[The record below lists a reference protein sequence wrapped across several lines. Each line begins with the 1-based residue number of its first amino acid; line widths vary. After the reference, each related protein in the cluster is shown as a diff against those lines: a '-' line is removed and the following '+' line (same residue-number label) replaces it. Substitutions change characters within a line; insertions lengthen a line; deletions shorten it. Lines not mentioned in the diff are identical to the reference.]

1 MTKSDNASAKY
12 PFQPCK
18 LYDSGGDVSKQW
30 VVEYYVFNR
39 DEDKLVRRRVSGF
52 NRIKTVRARKA
63 AARELMQ
70 QIDEL
75 LRQGYTEGSAT
86 PKIDTTQ
93 IGVTFDLETF
103 TLKQALIYFINHK
116 NAATALGGSKT
127 LSEEYRKGYA
137 RISENM
143 FASYKTFYRLVVEWL
158 SENKWDALLL
168 SQCNLQVVQ
177 HFFLYLKEKRGV
189 GNKTYN
195 NYRGYFSII
204 FNFYISSQELPIKNP
219 ITKVEALT
227 VEASELH
234 LPFSNAQ
241 LSSIQETLLQKGDK
255 QLLLFISFIYYTFAR
270 PAEEVRLLQVKDIR
284 EKTIFIP
291 SKRAKNNKGEHITI
305 HQDLEALIEEHGL
318 RKYPKDYYVFTA
330 DQKPGEVPAG
340 VNYFYKRHKKLLEE
354 LGLADE
360 SYTLYGYKH
369 TGAINLYNATK
380 DLLTV
385 QRHCR
390 HSTAAQTETYLRK
403 YGVIANEKALQIPR
417 FGGLGK

>member
-1 MTKSDNASAKY
+1 MTICSGRGIRKANAS
-12 PFQPCK
+12 
-18 LYDSGGDVSKQW
+18 
-30 VVEYYVFNR
+30 
-39 DEDKLVRRRVSGF
+39 
-52 NRIKTVRARKA
+52 
-63 AARELMQ
+63 
-70 QIDEL
+70 
-75 LRQGYTEGSAT
+75 
-86 PKIDTTQ
+86 PKIDTAQ
-93 IGVTFDLETF
+93 IGVSFDLSTF
-103 TLKQALIYFINHK
+103 TLRQAIIYFINHK
-116 NAATALGGSKT
+116 NAATAIGGRKT
-127 LSEEYRKGYA
+127 LVEEYRQGQA
-137 RISENM
+137 RISQNM
-143 FASYKTFYRLVVEWL
+143 HSSYKTFYRLVSEWL
-158 SENKWDALLL
+158 TENKWEDLLL
-168 SQCNLQVVQ
+168 SQCNLKVAT
-177 HFFLYLKEKRGV
+177 HFFLYLKETRGV

-195 NYRGYFSII
+195 NYRGYFSIL
-204 FNFYISSQELPIKNP
+204 FNFYIDQQELPLKNP
-219 ITKVEALT
+219 ITRVESLS

-241 LSSIQETLLQKGDK
+241 LSAIQEKLLEQGDK

-270 PAEEVRLLQVKDIR
+270 PTEEVRLLQVKDIR

-291 SKRAKNNKGEHITI
+291 SRRAKNNKGEHITI
-305 HQDLEALIEEHGL
+305 HPDLEVLIKEHGL
-318 RKYPKDYYVFTA
+318 RDYPKDYYIFTA

-354 LGLADE
+354 LGLADQ

-417 FGGLGK
+417 FGGNE